1 MRRWDYLRR
10 IVLDQG
16 GVTIGSR
23 FGAGGTLMAVL
34 MNSRGWITFELTS
47 GVPQVL
53 APAGAANMM
62 DAWGTTLET
71 VSFPGLLY
79 V

>member
-1 MRRWDYLRR
+1 
-10 IVLDQG
+10 
-16 GVTIGSR
+16 
-23 FGAGGTLMAVL
+23 MAVL